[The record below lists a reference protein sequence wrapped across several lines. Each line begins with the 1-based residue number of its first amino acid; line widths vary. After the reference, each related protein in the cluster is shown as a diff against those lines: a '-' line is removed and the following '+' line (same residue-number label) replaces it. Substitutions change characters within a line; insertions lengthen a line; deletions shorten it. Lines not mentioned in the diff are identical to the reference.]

1 MSDLDRRLSSVA
13 IAQHSLLTLDD
24 VIAAGGSRSHARRR
38 VEAGR
43 WELVAPG
50 VYRIAGV
57 PWTYEATVLAAVL
70 TAGPGA
76 VASHRCAA
84 RLLGIGFA
92 RAEPELSV
100 PRGRNHRASGGVLV
114 HQSTDL
120 DRTATVQACGIPVTE
135 PARTLL
141 DLARYIGPIPLRRA
155 IEQARRTHDTTWT
168 ELIRCLA
175 DHARQGRHG
184 IRRLRRVIA
193 AGMTIEEVTDTD
205 SELLG
210 LTILRASTLPD
221 PVLHHR
227 VLDEGGDLL
236 AELDYA
242 WTDRLAALELDGLVH
257 LDPEVRRHDE
267 ARDHELRRRG
277 WTIRR
282 AWWEMPVRQ
291 PEAFLRLARDLLRDA
306 PPPS

>member
-1 MSDLDRRLSSVA
+1 MPDLDRRLSSVA

-24 VIAAGGSRSHARRR
+24 VINAGGSRSHARRR
-38 VEAGR
+38 VDAGR
-43 WELVAPG
+43 WELFAPG

-57 PWTYEATVLAAVL
+57 PWTYEATVHAAVL
-70 TAGPGA
+70 AAGPGA

-100 PRGRNHRASGGVLV
+100 PRGRNHRPSGVLV

-120 DRTATVQACGIPVTE
+120 DRAATVQACGIPVTE

-141 DLARYIGPIPLRRA
+141 DLARYIGPVPLRRA

-193 AGMTIEEVTDTD
+193 AGMSTEEVTDSD

-210 LTILRASTLPD
+210 LTILRESTLPD

-227 VLDEGGDLL
+227 VHDEDGDLL

-242 WTDRLAALELDGLVH
+242 WPDRLAALELDGVVH
-257 LDPEVRRHDE
+257 LDPEVRRHDD

-306 PPPS
+306 PPRS

>member
-1 MSDLDRRLSSVA
+1 MLDLDRRLASVA

-24 VIAAGGSRSHARRR
+24 VIAAGGSRAHARRR
-38 VEAGR
+38 VESGR

-70 TAGPGA
+70 AAGPGA

-92 RAEPELSV
+92 RAEPELSI
-100 PRGRNHRASGGVLV
+100 PRGRNHRRPGVLV

-120 DRTATVQACGIPVTE
+120 DRAAKVRACGIPVTE
-135 PARTLL
+135 PARTVL
-141 DLARYIGPIPLRRA
+141 DLARYIGPVPLRRA
-155 IEQARRTHDTTWT
+155 IEQTRRMHGTTWT

-184 IRRLRRVIA
+184 VRRLRRVVA
-193 AGMTIEEVTDTD
+193 AGMSIEEVTDTD

-210 LTILRASTLPD
+210 LSILRESALPD
-221 PVLHHR
+221 PLLHHR
-227 VLDEGGDLL
+227 VHDDDGDLV
-236 AELDYA
+236 AEVDYA
-242 WTDRLAALELDGLVH
+242 WPDRLAALELDGLAH

-277 WTIRR
+277 WTVRR
-282 AWWEMPVRQ
+282 AWGELPVRQ

-306 PPPS
+306 PPRS